1 MGSYNVLPIEIFIV
15 VMHATEEFGNEKMLK
30 QLEALV
36 DEFKL
41 PSNITMQL
49 LSLNSR

>member
-1 MGSYNVLPIEIFIV
+1 
-15 VMHATEEFGNEKMLK
+15 MHATEEFGNENMLK

-41 PSNITMQL
+41 PSNITQL
-49 LSLNSR
+49 LSLNFY